1 MQLSIELCYHRTA
14 RVLYTG
20 SATGLTS
27 QIGSS
32 TLRSRYTSLYK
43 IKQKRLI
50 TPLDHLCWEKFSHK
64 QNFYFCS
71 KNAEYMCH
79 VCQTHWLPWV
89 TGKKI
94 SPYNVSTI
102 SSKQVIKIKK
112 NITKEI
118 FICWFGTKFSEL
130 TPLEFYRRQ

>member
-27 QIGSS
+27 QRGSS
-32 TLRSRYTSLYK
+32 TLRSRNTSLYK

-50 TPLDHLCWEKFSHK
+50 TPLDHLCWEKLVINKIFIFEVKRLSTCVTFAKPIGSH
-64 QNFYFCS
+64 
-71 KNAEYMCH
+71 E
-79 VCQTHWLPWV
+79 WL
-89 TGKKI
+89 GKKI

-102 SSKQVIKIKK
+102 SSRQVIKIKK

-130 TPLEFYRRQ
+130 TPLEFYSRQ